1 MVPPVG
7 TKMWLS
13 ATLAGM
19 ARLFLAVWP
28 PAELIEQLDAL
39 PRPDQPGVRWVPPAN
54 WHVTV
59 RFLGDGEASDVQA
72 ALAGATLPTATAV
85 FGPRV
90 QRLGQRA
97 LVVPVA
103 GLEELVAAVG
113 AATADVGEPPG
124 SLPFNGHLTL
134 ARLRR
139 GAIYDVKGAPIA
151 AEVRVAE
158 VVLVR
163 SDLSR
168 EGPTY
173 EIIDRWSTR

>member
-1 MVPPVG
+1 VVPLVG
-7 TKMWLS
+7 TKMRLS

-59 RFLGDGEASDVQA
+59 RFLGDGEPSDVHA
-72 ALAGATLPTATAV
+72 ALAGAPLPAATAV

-90 QRLGQRA
+90 RRLGQRA

-103 GLEELVAAVG
+103 GLEELAAAVG

-139 GAIYDVKGAPIA
+139 GAIYDLKGAPIA

-163 SDLSR
+163 SELSR
-168 EGPTY
+168 EGATY
-173 EIIDRWSTR
+173 EIIDRWPTR

>member
-1 MVPPVG
+1 MVPLVG
-7 TKMWLS
+7 TKTWPS

-39 PRPDQPGVRWVPPAN
+39 PRLDQPGVRWVPPAN

-59 RFLGDGEASDVQA
+59 RFLGEGEPSDVHA

-90 QRLGQRA
+90 RRLGQRA

-103 GLEELVAAVG
+103 GLEELAAAVA

-139 GAIYDVKGAPIA
+139 RATDDLKGAAIA

-163 SDLSR
+163 SELSR
-168 EGPTY
+168 EGATY
-173 EIIDRWSTR
+173 EIIGRWSTR

>member
-1 MVPPVG
+1 
-7 TKMWLS
+7 
-13 ATLAGM
+13 M

-59 RFLGDGEASDVQA
+59 RFLGDAEPSDVRA

-85 FGPRV
+85 FGPHVR
-90 QRLGQRA
+90 RLGQRA

-139 GAIYDVKGAPIA
+139 GVSYDMKPAPIA

-163 SDLSR
+163 SELSH
-168 EGPTY
+168 ESATY
-173 EIIDRWSTR
+173 GIVDRWPTR